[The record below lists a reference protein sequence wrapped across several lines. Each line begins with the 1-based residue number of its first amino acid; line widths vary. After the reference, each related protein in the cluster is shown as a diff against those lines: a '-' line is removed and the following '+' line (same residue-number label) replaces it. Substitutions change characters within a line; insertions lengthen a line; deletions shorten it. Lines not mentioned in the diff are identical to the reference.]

1 MHQYMQECKTYEN
14 DPYEY
19 SLFVHG
25 YLIPWYEQQYKA
37 GKIKNGKYHRVLFH
51 TCIGTAKIGTGQHK
65 LHYRGKIDEQSK
77 PSGYGTGVI
86 YPGGNNEG
94 YYT

>member
-1 MHQYMQECKTYEN
+1 MQECKTYEN
-14 DPYEY
+14 DPYKY

-51 TCIGTAKIGTGQHK
+51 TFIGTAKIGTGQHK